1 MYICDESLNTKKI
14 MAAEVLNPVELV
26 VNEMKRQNMKV
37 GKLADKIRRDPSS
50 VHIML
55 KKKNMSV
62 ERLIACSRALN
73 HNFLLELGY
82 KLPYKRPDDTK
93 PNPLNLTVKS
103 LEAGLKDKE
112 TKITALQKEIDELK
126 MQKQLLE
133 TELNTLKQVMKDI
146 FAARQV

>member
-1 MYICDESLNTKKI
+1 
-14 MAAEVLNPVELV
+14 MAAEALNPVELV

-37 GKLADKIRRDPSS
+37 GRLADRIRRDPSS

-55 KKKNMSV
+55 KKKNISV

-82 KLPYKRPDDTK
+82 KLQYKRPEDPK

-112 TKITALQKEIDELK
+112 TRITALQKEIDELK
-126 MQKQLLE
+126 LQKQLLE